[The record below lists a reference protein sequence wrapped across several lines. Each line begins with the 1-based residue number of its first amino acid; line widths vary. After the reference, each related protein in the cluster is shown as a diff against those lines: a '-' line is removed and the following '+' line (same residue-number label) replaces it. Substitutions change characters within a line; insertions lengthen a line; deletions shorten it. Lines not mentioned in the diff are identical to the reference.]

1 MTVPDDKKPQQTESP
16 KPPPKPPPSWE
27 EHIRSIVQAD
37 IAGPQDTFARLGLK
51 RRHRP

>member
-1 MTVPDDKKPQQTESP
+1 VPDDKKPPPDQ